1 MLRLLV
7 TAVIVVGVL
16 AVAPGAEAQ
25 TQELVLP
32 AVFNGYVREPV
43 HFQTTV
49 RIVNLSASTTEV
61 TLEAYTDDGVPTRI
75 FGLFPGTQEGT
86 RTAFRI
92 EPLGSVEAFT
102 AEDVP
107 SIRGWARLVTDAAS
121 RIQVTGELAL
131 INAPVGP
138 HPICHRPSTEIV
150 SSLPILAVAPAT
162 RFSAFAVNR
171 PTRQSIYALVNP
183 SPSLTARVFLSL
195 LDPAGNLAAS
205 ATRDLPP
212 QRQITG
218 ALSDLLPNAPTQ
230 FMGSFRVT
238 SDIPVG
244 VGAANALYPD
254 GRVTSLAVTASP
266 PGACI
271 QVLAPARNPLT
282 GECRVF
288 PTPCDVPP
296 GWQTVSACN

>member
-1 MLRLLV
+1 
-7 TAVIVVGVL
+7 
-16 AVAPGAEAQ
+16 VA
-25 TQELVLP
+25 
-32 AVFNGYVREPV
+32 
-43 HFQTTV
+43 
-49 RIVNLSASTTEV
+49 
-61 TLEAYTDDGVPTRI
+61 
-75 FGLFPGTQEGT
+75 QEGT
-86 RTAFRI
+86 RTVFRI

-138 HPICHRPSTEIV
+138 HPICHRPSSEIV
-150 SSLPILAVAPAT
+150 STLPVPAVAPST

-183 SPSLTARVFLSL
+183 SPSLTARIFLSL

-205 ATRDLPP
+205 ATRELPP
-212 QRQITG
+212 QRQIVVP
-218 ALSDLLPNAPTQ
+218 LSELLPNAPTQ

-244 VGAANALYPD
+244 VGAANTLYPD
-254 GRVTSLAVTASP
+254 GRVTSLAVTATASP
-266 PGACI
+266 PVACI

-282 GECRVF
+282 GECRIF
-288 PTPCDVPP
+288 PTPCDVPA
-296 GWQTVSACN
+296 GWQTVSSCN